1 MLAEH
6 ADPKQ
11 RHYLE
16 LYKMGPGPLYAFWI
30 PYHLVHFEV
39 PNAIARVRL
48 FRDGLAEPLG
58 GPVVEVCAVAKRPLQ
73 RGETLDEYGHY
84 MTYGEAVNSA
94 EMRERVYLPEGLV
107 EGCVL
112 RRTSR
117 RTRSSAT
124 TTSNSRRA
132 GWPTSCE
139 RAVPALLRV
148 EPDLSAVPRSAVPND
163 APSPHDGP
171 PVTDDRPLLT
181 ICTPTFERPDL
192 LRRALGS
199 VVAQVDPRMTQVEL
213 VVADNSESDE
223 SEDVAKAL
231 LASWPGP
238 TRYVRNRPSLGMV
251 GNHNRCI
258 ELAAGRNIAFLHDDD
273 AFVPGGIGHV
283 LDTVSRA
290 DAYEVHL
297 FGVDVVRIDGRV
309 RRRQRPRRDER
320 LSPRTALHRL
330 LTDSSYVRLPGLV
343 ASAAAYRDAGPFA
356 EDAANAIDLD
366 MWVRLFARHG
376 LHTVPTSWP
385 RTPSTTRR

>member
-1 MLAEH
+1 M
-6 ADPKQ
+6 
-11 RHYLE
+11 
-16 LYKMGPGPLYAFWI
+16 
-30 PYHLVHFEV
+30 
-39 PNAIARVRL
+39 
-48 FRDGLAEPLG
+48 
-58 GPVVEVCAVAKRPLQ
+58 
-73 RGETLDEYGHY
+73 
-84 MTYGEAVNSA
+84 
-94 EMRERVYLPEGLV
+94 
-107 EGCVL
+107 
-112 RRTSR
+112 
-117 RTRSSAT
+117 
-124 TTSNSRRA
+124 
-132 GWPTSCE
+132 
-139 RAVPALLRV
+139 
-148 EPDLSAVPRSAVPND
+148 PND

-273 AFVPGGIGHV
+273 AFVAGGIGHV
-283 LDTVSRA
+283 LDVVSA
-290 DAYEVHL
+290 PDAREVHL
-297 FGVDVVRIDGRV
+297 FGVDVVRIDGRI

-343 ASAAAYRDAGPFA
+343 ASAAAYRDAGPFS

-376 LHTVPTSWP
+376 LHTVPYVLAAYTVHDKALTSGMFTP
-385 RTPSTTRR
+385 PTIERLMRIFDRAADLGVLTPSEVRGGQSAWFHKFILAGAYRSLEAHDRAAAAQIMRLFDLREVRRLGPSVRWLPVRLAFMIATLGAHPQRTLDDRPEANS